1 MVGDATLFVIK
12 LINYVNTKLGA
23 CLLLGPVSA
32 YWDEDDQDSNNDTH
46 YFITLETV
54 FPQKIL

>member
-1 MVGDATLFVIK
+1 MVSDATLFVIK

-23 CLLLGPVSA
+23 CLLLDPVSA
-32 YWDEDDQDSNNDTH
+32 YWDQDDQDNNNDTH

-54 FPQKIL
+54 FP